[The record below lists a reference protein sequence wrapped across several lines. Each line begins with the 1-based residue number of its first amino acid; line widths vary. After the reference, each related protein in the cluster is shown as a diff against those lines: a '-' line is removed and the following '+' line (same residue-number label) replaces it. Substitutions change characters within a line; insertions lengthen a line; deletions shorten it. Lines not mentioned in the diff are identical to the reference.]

1 MSTITLRNTKGS
13 ALTFTEMDNNFSN
26 LNTDKL
32 ENVSADTTPQLGG
45 SLDVNGNKI
54 VSVSDG
60 NIDIEPN
67 GTGNVLLGN
76 FTFDADQT
84 VGSGQDDY
92 VLTYN
97 HSAGTISLE
106 ASASGGIS
114 NVVEDTTPQLG
125 GDLDAQSNNITNLGT
140 VNGHTI
146 PGGTG
151 TFALTSQLG
160 ISNVVEDT
168 TPQLGGNLDA
178 QSNNITSL
186 GTVNT
191 HTIPGGTGT
200 FALTS
205 DITFSNVVDDTTPQL
220 GGQLD
225 VNGQAIGD
233 GTRELLT
240 FTEDG
245 SAVNHI
251 NIENEATGA
260 GPILSAAGDDTNVN
274 LHLKAKGTGQVVA
287 ESTLNS
293 QTGTSYTAVLGDAS
307 KLITM
312 NNASAN
318 TLTIPQNSSV
328 AFPIGT
334 KIDIVQL
341 GAGQT
346 TVTEDSN
353 MNIRRTPTLKLR
365 AQYSGAT
372 CIKIATNEWVLVGD
386 LAES

>member
-1 MSTITLRNTKGS
+1 
-13 ALTFTEMDNNFSN
+13 MDNNFSN

-45 SLDVNGNKI
+45 NLDINGNKI
-54 VSVSDG
+54 VSTSNA

-84 VGSGQDDY
+84 VGAGQDNF
-92 VLTYN
+92 VLTYDN
-97 HSAGTISLE
+97 SAGVISLE
-106 ASASGGIS
+106 AAASGGLS

-140 VNGHTI
+140 VNTHTI

-160 ISNVVEDT
+160 IQNVVEDT
-168 TPQLGGNLDA
+168 TPQLGGDLDLN
-178 QSNNITSL
+178 SNNVTGS
-186 GTVNT
+186 GTVN
-191 HTIPGGTGT
+191 I
-200 FALTS
+200 
-205 DITFSNVVDDTTPQL
+205 
-220 GGQLD
+220 
-225 VNGQAIGD
+225 
-233 GTRELLT
+233 
-240 FTEDG
+240 
-245 SAVNHI
+245 
-251 NIENEATGA
+251 
-260 GPILSAAGDDTNVN
+260 
-274 LHLKAKGTGQVVA
+274 TGQVVA
-287 ESTLNS
+287 QSALQT
-293 QTGTSYTAVLGDAS
+293 QTGTSYTAVIGDAS
-307 KLITM
+307 KVITM

-328 AFPIGT
+328 AFPVGT

-346 TVTEDSN
+346 TIVEDSN